1 MVSQFKLFV
10 SEQGQA
16 LSVATLAFLFVGA
29 LLLGLL

>member
-16 LSVATLAFLFVGA
+16 FAVATLAFLFVGA